1 MKIPRKYSWR
11 CILDHGHAGD
21 CVPIRTRGSIFDGE
35 CMKTVEKPKEH
46 AQANAGLDVPDR
58 CRYCGYPF
66 MDHTNGKCPEP
77 KPEDYE

>member
-1 MKIPRKYSWR
+1 MMSHFAPM
-11 CILDHGHAGD
+11 
-21 CVPIRTRGSIFDGE
+21 FE
-35 CMKTVEKPKEH
+35 KEH
-46 AQANAGLDVPDR
+46 AQANAGMDVPDR